1 MTKLKIYKGNEFKV
15 YVADSIDEDDLF
27 FDEYKKAAEMLSEIV
42 KYNKKSDNRLK
53 LEYENN
59 IIAFCGERGEGK
71 SSVMLSF
78 VKAMRS
84 YASTKKNQK
93 VFEDFKEIENIYF
106 SEPIIIDPSL
116 FDETHGILDVILA
129 EIYNEFDSIRKISQV
144 DKADEYTKMLAQF
157 QKVYKYVLLIN
168 NQKKTLDDEYDYE
181 GDIGRLVRLGDSTNL
196 RRELSVLIDMYLEF
210 RMSEKNAGD
219 KNKLVIA
226 IDDLDLCSDKVYR
239 MTEEIRKYLI
249 LPNVIIVM
257 ALRIGQMEDCICE
270 KNARDYLVS
279 IDRFNDNNRLKN
291 DIFIMSEKYVNK
303 LIPKARRIYLS
314 RIESFQ
320 KLTVQYIED
329 RNGEENIVWETEG
342 QQDIIATM
350 RKLIHE
356 KTGIILLPKEMGI
369 NILFPDNLREMVNL
383 MVFLL
388 KMPVAAVGS
397 GRQYQNIVEL
407 EKYFEREWEHN
418 TVLIQD
424 REEFQALRC
433 AGIDSVNDETLW
445 FIQKNF
451 YEALNRKDPGEISY
465 FTELNNKFTLIIQW
479 FNTVDFGLS
488 DVYRK
493 ARIYCVKVF
502 YTFMIHKML
511 SRDMS
516 KNLIKLI
523 GGYVWCGLFA
533 NVLPNVNY
541 TNIDRSRFCIK
552 TQDIYNRILQYIDD
566 KAGSIELTYG
576 KNDSI
581 SVPNIPKGEK
591 REAYIWAWI
600 LTALF
605 ANNYYSYHY
614 LLTFITNGTI
624 VWRNSKTNEYVHIS
638 PENYIV
644 ALFNMDSVL
653 DKVSF
658 EALGAGSEVKNY
670 IEVIK
675 DCNKESIQ
683 FMREVVSNLDIVTS
697 ILDYCRANR
706 DVKSASEDETN
717 RTEKL
722 VRKFFE
728 NMVKYMEQYGVQC
741 DVSSLT
747 DFSISKDKKIDVCK
761 LYAILTDIAR
771 TYEETTNKVDRE
783 GERLMLEF
791 REKLRITP
799 LPEQWDT
806 QSQKAS
812 SYLKNT
818 TAANAKMNLEYLA
831 ANIQRYIGE
840 NKKEPYGLNTEAL
853 CDLYGKVLNLYLFDK
868 NAQISDEL
876 KNDYKRLAA
885 IQSKL

>member
-1 MTKLKIYKGNEFKV
+1 
-15 YVADSIDEDDLF
+15 
-27 FDEYKKAAEMLSEIV
+27 
-42 KYNKKSDNRLK
+42 
-53 LEYENN
+53 
-59 IIAFCGERGEGK
+59 
-71 SSVMLSF
+71 
-78 VKAMRS
+78 
-84 YASTKKNQK
+84 
-93 VFEDFKEIENIYF
+93 
-106 SEPIIIDPSL
+106 
-116 FDETHGILDVILA
+116 
-129 EIYNEFDSIRKISQV
+129 
-144 DKADEYTKMLAQF
+144 
-157 QKVYKYVLLIN
+157 
-168 NQKKTLDDEYDYE
+168 
-181 GDIGRLVRLGDSTNL
+181 
-196 RRELSVLIDMYLEF
+196 
-210 RMSEKNAGD
+210 
-219 KNKLVIA
+219 
-226 IDDLDLCSDKVYR
+226 

-257 ALRIGQMEDCICE
+257 ALRIGQLEDCICE
-270 KNARDYLVS
+270 KNAGDYAVS

-291 DIFIMSEKYVNK
+291 DILIMSEKYVNK
-303 LIPKARRIYLS
+303 LIPKARRIYLP

-342 QQDIIATM
+342 QQDIIAAM

-433 AGIDSVNDETLW
+433 AGIDSLNDEALW
-445 FIQKNF
+445 YIQQSF
-451 YEALNRKDPGEISY
+451 YEATNRKNPNFANY
-465 FTELNNKFTLIIQW
+465 FTDINNKYTLIIGW
-479 FNTVDFGLS
+479 FNTVDFGIS

-502 YTFMIHKML
+502 YTFMIHKLL

-516 KNLIKLI
+516 KNLIRLI
-523 GGYVWCGLFA
+523 GGYIWCGSFA
-533 NVLPNVNY
+533 NILPAVKD
-541 TNIDRSRFCIK
+541 TNIDRSRFSIK
-552 TQDIYNRILQYIDD
+552 TQDTYNRILQYIDD
-566 KAGSIELTYG
+566 KAESIELTFG
-576 KNDSI
+576 KNGSI

-605 ANNYYSYHY
+605 ANNYNNNNYQ
-614 LLTFITNGTI
+614 LTFITNGTI
-624 VWRNSKTNEYVHIS
+624 VWRNSSTNKYVHIS
-638 PENYIV
+638 LENYIV
-644 ALFNMDSVL
+644 ALFNIDSIL
-653 DKVSF
+653 EKVNF
-658 EALGAGSEVKNY
+658 EALGAGSDIKNY
-670 IEVIK
+670 IEAIK

-683 FMREVVSNLDIVTS
+683 FMREIVSNLDIVTS
-697 ILDYCRANR
+697 ILDYCSANA

-728 NMVKYMEQYGVQC
+728 NMVKYMGQYDVRC
-741 DVSSLT
+741 DVLSLT
-747 DFSISKDKKIDVCK
+747 VFSLSKDKKIDVCK

-771 TYEETTNKVDRE
+771 TYEETTNKVNRE

-791 REKLRITP
+791 KEKLRVTP

-818 TAANAKMNLEYLA
+818 TAENAKMNLEYLA

-853 CDLYGKVLNLYLFDK
+853 CDLYGKVLNLYLSDK
-868 NAQISDEL
+868 SAQISDEL
-876 KNDYKRLAA
+876 RNNYKHLAA